1 MSDMLKGSIQF
12 GIDKPIPYFQVSD
25 EHRIRFGYERMKGS
39 LIKQIITETYSNDS
53 FNMEFLLSVI
63 EGHYIQTEKTNL
75 GRYFKITNWKEVFHK
90 GEEEVDYINV
100 IVKNIELKPLVKYI
114 TNVVCGNERSSY
126 IIFFSSDKL
135 IYVSTDVIDIV
146 SHDTAFIERLKEK
159 YKDIYDMYHVSGGQ
173 NDNRR

>member
-1 MSDMLKGSIQF
+1 MIIEGKEIHF
-12 GIDKPIPYFQVSD
+12 GIDKPVPYFQVSD
-25 EHRIRFGYERMKGS
+25 EHRIRFGYEKMKGS
-39 LIKQIITETYSNDS
+39 LIKQIITDTYSNDS

-63 EGHYIQTEKTNL
+63 EGDYIQTEKTNL

-90 GEEEVDYINV
+90 GEEDVDYINV
-100 IVKNIELKPLVKYI
+100 IVKNIDLQPLIKYI

-135 IYVSTDVIDIV
+135 IYVSSDVMDIV

-159 YKDIYDMYHVSGGQ
+159 YKDIYDMYHVLGGR
-173 NDNRR
+173 NDN

>member
-1 MSDMLKGSIQF
+1 MSEILQGSIQF

-25 EHRIRFGYERMKGS
+25 EHRIRFGYEKMKGS

-63 EGHYIQTEKTNL
+63 EGDYIQTEKTNL

-100 IVKNIELKPLVKYI
+100 NVKNIDLKPLIKYI
-114 TNVVCGNERSSY
+114 TNVVCGNERESF
-126 IIFFSSDKL
+126 IIFYSSDKI
-135 IYVSTDVIDIV
+135 IYICNDVIDIV
-146 SHDTAFIERLKEK
+146 SHDTKFIEDFKSK
-159 YKDIYDMYHVSGGQ
+159 YEGIYDTYWVG
-173 NDNRR
+173 RPYVE

>member
-12 GIDKPIPYFQVSD
+12 AIDKPIPYFQVSD
-25 EHRIRFGYERMKGS
+25 EHRIRFGYEKMKGS
-39 LIKQIITETYSNDS
+39 LIKQIITETYANDS
-53 FNMEFLLSVI
+53 FNMEFLLRVI

-90 GEEEVDYINV
+90 GEEDVDYINV
-100 IVKNIELKPLVKYI
+100 IVKNIDLKPLIKYI

-135 IYVSTDVIDIV
+135 IYVSTDVMDIV

-159 YKDIYDMYHVSGGQ
+159 YKDIYDKYHVLGGQ
-173 NDNRR
+173 DDNRR

>member
-39 LIKQIITETYSNDS
+39 LIKQIITETYSNDN
-53 FNMEFLLSVI
+53 FNMEFLLRVI

-75 GRYFKITNWKEVFHK
+75 GHYFKITNWKEVFHK

-100 IVKNIELKPLVKYI
+100 IVKNVALKPLIKYI
-114 TNVVCGNERSSY
+114 TNVVCGNERESF
-126 IIFFSSDKL
+126 IIFYLLDKI
-135 IYVSTDVIDIV
+135 IYVNNDVIDIV
-146 SHDTAFIERLKEK
+146 SHDTKFIEDFKAK
-159 YKDIYDMYHVSGGQ
+159 YEGFMTRIG
-173 NDNRR
+173 